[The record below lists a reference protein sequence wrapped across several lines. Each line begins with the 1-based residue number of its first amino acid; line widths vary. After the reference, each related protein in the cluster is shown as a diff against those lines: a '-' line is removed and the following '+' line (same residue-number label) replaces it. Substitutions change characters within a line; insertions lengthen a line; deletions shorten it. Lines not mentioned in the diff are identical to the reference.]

1 MALRVAIYAVLAPRR
16 DKAVIDR
23 HLISLAIALQHIDDD
38 VPKLQAWGRAAAEE
52 LAAGGRL
59 FACGTGTSAQQAR
72 HLVSELAS
80 PEDERPPLAAAT
92 LPVSS
97 GAHNDCQPGDVVLY
111 LSATEADEGIAAAA
125 AEAGEQG
132 ATSWAL
138 TGPAPNA
145 LAAACTEAVCVG
157 AAVTSTVEEVHL
169 AAIHILG
176 AALNSAVRDAI
187 RAGQAWPI
195 RPCPAVRS
203 GRPAA

>member
-1 MALRVAIYAVLAPRR
+1 M
-16 DKAVIDR
+16 IDR
-23 HLISLAIALQHIDDD
+23 HLISLAMALQHIDDD
-38 VPKLQAWGRAAAEE
+38 VPKLQAWGRTAASE

-59 FACGTGTSAQQAR
+59 FACGAGTSAQQAR

-92 LPVSS
+92 LSVGS
-97 GAHNDCQPGDVVLY
+97 GVRNDCQPGDVVLC
-111 LSATEADEGIAAAA
+111 LSAAEADDRIAAAA
-125 AEAGEQG
+125 AEAGELG
-132 ATSWAL
+132 VTSWAL

-145 LAAACTEAVCVG
+145 LAAACAGAVCVG

-187 RAGQAWPI
+187 RAGQAWPLQPY
-195 RPCPAVRS
+195 RAVRS